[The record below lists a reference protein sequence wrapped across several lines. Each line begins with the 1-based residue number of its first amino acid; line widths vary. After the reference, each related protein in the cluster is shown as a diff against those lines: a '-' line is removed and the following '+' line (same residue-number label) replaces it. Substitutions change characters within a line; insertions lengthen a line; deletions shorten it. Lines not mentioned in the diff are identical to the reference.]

1 LKSIIRKLEVQSL
14 KARLALNPMACSC
27 LADEFKLKTLT
38 GDQKAAIARRWE
50 NALKERHGLQL
61 ALDLLE
67 RPARESKINAAPA
80 GRPRCQ
86 GLLT

>member
-67 RPARESKINAAPA
+67 RPARESKINAEP
-80 GRPRCQ
+80 GDRRDVP
-86 GLLT
+86 LVFS